1 MARQKYKFS
10 SLYRTNR
17 KEYYRRV
24 KISKGVKRALSN
36 KRIIKEQ
43 IKEKEAKKYYRTLM
57 QFNIDG
63 LKKTGKYPISKIRVW
78 INDTTT
84 HTEQEARQ
92 IFRSAT
98 RAIKGFGSSVGKRK
112 VIYNAEAIEIEEI
125 SQREADKIGKWQY
138 YINIR
143 GWEDEGII

>member
-1 MARQKYKFS
+1 MAKSKYKFS

-24 KISKGVKRALSN
+24 KISKAVKLARSN

-43 IKEKEAKKYYRTLM
+43 KETKQYYRTLM
-57 QFNIDG
+57 QFNIEG
-63 LKKTGKYPISKIRVW
+63 LKKTGKYPISKVRVW

-84 HTEQEARQ
+84 HTEQEVRQ
-92 IFRSAT
+92 QFRDAI
-98 RAIKGFGSSVGKRK
+98 RMIKGFGVSVAKGK

-125 SQREADKIGKWQY
+125 SQREADHVGKWQY
-138 YINIR
+138 YINIK